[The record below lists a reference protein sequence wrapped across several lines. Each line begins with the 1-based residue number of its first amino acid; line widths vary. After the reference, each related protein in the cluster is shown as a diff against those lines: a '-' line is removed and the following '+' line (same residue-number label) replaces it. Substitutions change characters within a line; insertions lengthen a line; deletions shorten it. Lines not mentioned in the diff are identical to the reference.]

1 MLCVITDIQV
11 YTFYCPNT
19 IKFKWYFD
27 QRLSGC
33 LQFSVE
39 GITFT
44 FIVLHCLHL
53 IKIRDI
59 YKCSWKATSY
69 QYTFTSERLVATN
82 KSFCSHENAG
92 LPYCWTITRKCYNY
106 TCIVVLHFLKLT
118 WPCLYENDINNY
130 KSYVVYLICRLSSV

>member
-19 IKFKWYFD
+19 IKFTWYFD

-53 IKIRDI
+53 IKIHDI
-59 YKCSWKATSY
+59 YECSWKATSY
-69 QYTFTSERLVATN
+69 QYTFTSERLLATN

-106 TCIVVLHFLKLT
+106 TMHCSSALPK
-118 WPCLYENDINNY
+118 INLAM
-130 KSYVVYLICRLSSV
+130 SL